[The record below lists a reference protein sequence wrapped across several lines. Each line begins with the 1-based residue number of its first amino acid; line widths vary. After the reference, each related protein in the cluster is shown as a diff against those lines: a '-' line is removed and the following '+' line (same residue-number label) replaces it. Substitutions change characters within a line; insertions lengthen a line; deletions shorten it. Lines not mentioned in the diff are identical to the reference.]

1 MNVIFGGIRYTI
13 TAPEDSW
20 GYVNGSYCCNECGDA
35 LRFVFVTGT
44 EADASTAASYQ
55 NPKAVRC
62 RCFVGAESNRD
73 PIPLEPCVAAVSLH
87 KASETTALVISEQR
101 ENEGSSN

>member
-1 MNVIFGGIRYTI
+1 MNVIFGGTRYTI

-20 GYVNGSYCCNECGDA
+20 GFIDLNPCCTKCGDA

-44 EADASTAASYQ
+44 EADVSTAASYQ

-62 RCFVGAESNRD
+62 RCFVGAESTRD